1 MYNLTTNRDMMSP
14 SERMENAEASCE
26 AINDHIESIGKRLY
40 HSEIVESKKKL
51 TIQNLIIY
59 VPV

>member
-26 AINDHIESIGKRLY
+26 AINDHIESIGKRLC
-40 HSEIVESKKKL
+40 HSEIVQSKK
-51 TIQNLIIY
+51 N
-59 VPV
+59 